1 MKTFFS
7 ILLVLI
13 LTMSVVP
20 VSAQSDIYRELH
32 RSGLDTLTGVVTD
45 SALINIKVG
54 KLFNGQLVMP
64 KTMGIFIEYTADISS
79 GEGIDLRVQQG
90 TIDIFEQAALVNQFA
105 AAAVGDVAITLVDL
119 TAAAGIGTRFK
130 ISVKQEA
137 TGADTDS
144 LSTKWRV
151 FGIYPVQT
159 R

>member
-13 LTMSVVP
+13 LTMSAVP

-32 RSGLDTLTGVVTD
+32 RSPLDTLTGLVGD
-45 SALINIKVG
+45 STLINIELG
-54 KLFNGQLVMP
+54 KTFNSQLVMP
-64 KTMGIFIEYTADISS
+64 TRIGIFIEYTADINA

-137 TGADTDS
+137 TAADTDS
-144 LSTKWRV
+144 LSFKWRV
-151 FGIYPVQT
+151 FGIYPVQV